1 MGAEGARPPPARV
14 QPLRRELL
22 TTPLFSAVNEPSPTA
37 LIHSAPGDKGRGC
50 PLLPAQR
57 PADARPSLGAPP
69 PGPRGSW
76 VWAPPRRPDRGRGEP
91 DTAGPTGS
99 ILRAVLPGSRRLVAI
114 SLGSALRR
122 RSRAARGAR
131 PASHGVR
138 GPGRRQRPLGHAGP
152 QLLSPS
158 VTTFFREMALREA
171 ACLRVWPLSSLPSGK
186 SHSFPSGPS
195 AFPRV
200 CLHYRLF
207 VNITC

>member
-1 MGAEGARPPPARV
+1 MGVGA
-14 QPLRRELL
+14 
-22 TTPLFSAVNEPSPTA
+22 
-37 LIHSAPGDKGRGC
+37 
-50 PLLPAQR
+50 
-57 PADARPSLGAPP
+57 
-69 PGPRGSW
+69 
-76 VWAPPRRPDRGRGEP
+76 PRRPDRGRGEP

-186 SHSFPSGPS
+186 SHSFPVWPLGLPQGLFTLQALCKHYVLALREPQPLTTPWGPPCGALARTISPGRRTEAVFPS
-195 AFPRV
+195 ARRWCPRREGTFT
-200 CLHYRLF
+200 RLLRLP
-207 VNITC
+207 VTERK